1 MAGMKKEMR
10 KGRHVR
16 KEKKKDMQKC
26 MDDRRMEMKIQKER
40 I

>member
-16 KEKKKDMQKC
+16 KEKKKDICRNVWIIEGWK
-26 MDDRRMEMKIQKER
+26 
-40 I
+40 